1 MIIDCD
7 TCLARDLACE
17 DCVVNLIFHQGLLD
31 LSEEEAQALDNLARV
46 GLLPELRLVTPKPP
60 PARFESWKD
69 SAAG

>member
-7 TCLARDLACE
+7 TCLARDLACQ

-31 LSEEEAQALDNLARV
+31 LSEEEAQALDNLARA
-46 GLLPELRLVTPKPP
+46 GLLPELRLVAPEPA
-60 PARFESWKD
+60 PARFRPWKD